1 MRYHFILVYIIL
13 ILILISGCHAVTP
26 DADTGDIIDASQN
39 VSSALY
45 HPVSRPDNPNPIRS
59 FVFIRHFYYTTQR
72 SSWTIV
78 SSGAASSV
86 AVFEDIGVYF
96 LRFTGSGEP
105 DVVRLTRL
113 PGLQTGGLTPP
124 RVHLAISA
132 PSEVIVDGTPLI
144 RNISDQA
151 IAFVENGPLYGPFS
165 VEVPDTVTALDQSV
179 LLLADTRVRAAALSS
194 DGSRAAY
201 VDDRG
206 RLFTISTTAS
216 ASPDEII
223 DLRRFLG
230 PIAVSSIQWA
240 IGSPDVL
247 LIRLERELGLEAWT
261 VLILTRQ
268 LGPAGVDP
276 GSIVEPGSEYLDE
289 VNLFTGSIPTGLWRV
304 PAPERFER

>member
-96 LRFTGSGEP
+96 SRFTGSGEP

-124 RVHLAISA
+124 
-132 PSEVIVDGTPLI
+132 G
-144 RNISDQA
+144 
-151 IAFVENGPLYGPFS
+151 F
-165 VEVPDTVTALDQSV
+165 
-179 LLLADTRVRAAALSS
+179 
-194 DGSRAAY
+194 
-201 VDDRG
+201 
-206 RLFTISTTAS
+206 
-216 ASPDEII
+216 
-223 DLRRFLG
+223 
-230 PIAVSSIQWA
+230 
-240 IGSPDVL
+240 
-247 LIRLERELGLEAWT
+247 
-261 VLILTRQ
+261 
-268 LGPAGVDP
+268 
-276 GSIVEPGSEYLDE
+276 
-289 VNLFTGSIPTGLWRV
+289 LWRFQHLQ
-304 PAPERFER
+304 R